1 MLGRLRR
8 NEEDEIA
15 VPVFDRDLEISRA
28 GARVI
33 PRSVRYL
40 IVEGNYLL
48 LDLPPW
54 SSLRPM
60 FDMTVE
66 IDTPEDILRQRL
78 VERWA
83 GFGLSPAEIK
93 AKVEENDLPNGRFV
107 LGPQRAGGFCL
118 GSGHGSRRI
127 AASGRRPSG
136 FLPTCQH
143 IGVSAPALPV
153 ALRLPKGFGVAQE
166 ISGHKL
172 SET

>member
-1 MLGRLRR
+1 M
-8 NEEDEIA
+8 
-15 VPVFDRDLEISRA
+15 
-28 GARVI
+28 I

-60 FDMTVE
+60 FDMMVE
-66 IDTPEDILRQRL
+66 IDAPEDVLRQRL

-107 LGPQRAGGFCL
+107 LANNGPAEYVLSVTAQ
-118 GSGHGSRRI
+118 
-127 AASGRRPSG
+127 AA
-136 FLPTCQH
+136 
-143 IGVSAPALPV
+143 A
-153 ALRLPKGFGVAQE
+153 
-166 ISGHKL
+166 
-172 SET
+172 